1 MKLIIEKENC
11 RREVANSADFADF
24 NEIRTSNLLN
34 LRVFSISK
42 KTQMSAFDDL
52 SKEEQKTPLFNFS
65 PVED

>member
-1 MKLIIEKENC
+1 MKLIIEKDNC
-11 RREVANSADFADF
+11 RREVANSSDLTDF

-52 SKEEQKTPLFNFS
+52 SKEEQKMPLFNFA